1 MSPLSVII
9 SLFICHFSSHFS
21 ILRVIKD
28 AVCSLFLHHRP
39 GFYSALQNK
48 RDKDT
53 GQERL
58 LVAHTIW
65 FLARKDQTKPHSVH
79 LHQDLSASNRILLQ
93 LPLNDLQTCKTYE
106 WPILLLRACSKGAIF
121 FLRDTAYVHTYM
133 KSVCLY
139 TFCTSLATQW
149 WETRACSSC
158 PMHLHYY
165 RLFKNCFI
173 QFRDDDDVSGREGEN
188 YA

>member
-21 ILRVIKD
+21 ILRVVKD
-28 AVCSLFLHHRP
+28 AMCSLFLHHRP

-53 GQERL
+53 VQERL

-65 FLARKDQTKPHSVH
+65 FLVRKDQTKPHSVH
-79 LHQDLSASNRILLQ
+79 LHHHLSASNRILLQ

-106 WPILLLRACSKGAIF
+106 WPILLLRACSKGVIS
-121 FLRDTAYVHTYM
+121 FLGILHMCTPTWKA
-133 KSVCLY
+133 CF
-139 TFCTSLATQW
+139 FCTSLATQW
-149 WETRACSSC
+149 WETTACSSC

-173 QFRDDDDVSGREGEN
+173 QFRDDDISGREG
-188 YA
+188 